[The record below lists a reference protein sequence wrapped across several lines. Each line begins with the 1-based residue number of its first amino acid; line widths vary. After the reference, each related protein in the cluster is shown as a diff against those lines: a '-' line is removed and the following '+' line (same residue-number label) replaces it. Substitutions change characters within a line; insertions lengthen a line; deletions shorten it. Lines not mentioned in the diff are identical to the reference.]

1 MYKEFDDYV
10 YSFDFVDKGINRKIF
25 HSKRV
30 SVMSALIAEK
40 LNWSYAD
47 ILLAKQIGLLHDIG
61 RFTEWTKFK
70 KYGQNKFDHGDY
82 GVKIL
87 KENNYIEKFNINK
100 QDCETVYQAVYYHN
114 KLELPEEVNN
124 KHAKLI
130 RDADKIDIL
139 YLHTIDNDLYT
150 YNNDYGNIISPKIRK
165 RFLEEK
171 PILVE
176 DITNYGEFI
185 ITTLAFVYDINYD
198 YSIKYIKE
206 KQYIEKM
213 YDKLETKDIYE
224 GYFNKINDYIEKRFN
239 NVR

>member
-30 SVMSALIAEK
+30 SVISALIAEK

-100 QDCETVYQAVYYHN
+100 QDYETVYQAVYYHN

-139 YLHTIDNDLYT
+139 YLHTIDNYLYT

-171 PILVE
+171 SILVE